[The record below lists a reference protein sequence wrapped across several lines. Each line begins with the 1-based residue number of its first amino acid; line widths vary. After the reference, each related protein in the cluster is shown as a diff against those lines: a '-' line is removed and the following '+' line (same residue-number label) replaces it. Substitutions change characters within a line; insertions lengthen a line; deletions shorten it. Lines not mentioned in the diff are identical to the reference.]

1 MAEIPLGKGSET
13 DYLEQAQ
20 KPAPVV
26 PPVPEPR
33 DPDPEA
39 EDDEDA

>member
-1 MAEIPLGKGSET
+1 MAEIPLGKGSEI
-13 DYLEQAQ
+13 DYLEQAT
-20 KPAPVV
+20 KAAPVV

>member
-26 PPVPEPR
+26 PPVKPKPAPKK
-33 DPDPEA
+33 PDE
-39 EDDEDA
+39 EL

>member
-13 DYLEQAQ
+13 DYLERAQ

-26 PPVPEPR
+26 PKPPEPVA
-33 DPDPEA
+33 DPKHKKSEK
-39 EDDEDA
+39 